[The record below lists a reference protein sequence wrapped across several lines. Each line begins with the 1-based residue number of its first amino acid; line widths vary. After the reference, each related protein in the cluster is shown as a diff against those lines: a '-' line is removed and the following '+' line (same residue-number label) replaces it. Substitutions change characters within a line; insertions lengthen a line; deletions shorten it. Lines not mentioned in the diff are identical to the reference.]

1 MFQFRWLW
9 KNMTR
14 RDHVLFT
21 VGMTL
26 SVVTT
31 LMLLIN
37 PYLSALLVDE
47 VIIAGNTEPLL
58 ALLVAM
64 MVAQVLRL
72 SLRYGMVVCYEHST
86 QSMIKNLQG
95 RLFEV
100 LQHQEMA
107 FFNRNRTGDLMT
119 RLSGDVD
126 WCRHFMA
133 YLAYVAVEYV
143 LQFVSALTFFL
154 FINWKLA
161 LALLL
166 VTPPLFWLTKVYHQK
181 IGPLFGQL
189 RDRMSDMNTAA
200 QENIAGNRVVK
211 AFAREEY
218 EKQRFGECN
227 EAYRDAN
234 LLINKTWLTYF
245 PGLAMMGNLM
255 TLITI
260 FLGGYFIITGDMTA
274 GELSIFTSLSWALS
288 NPVNNL
294 GPLLN
299 DFQRFFAS
307 ANKIIEIYYS
317 RPLIAD
323 HPEAVSHPEVKG
335 KIEFSHVSFELN
347 RVPILK
353 DISFTVQ
360 PGQTLAIMGPTGS
373 GKTTVINL
381 LSRFYEPTE
390 GQVKLDDCDVHR
402 WKLNELRRNVGTATQ
417 EVFLFSD
424 TVAGNI
430 SFGDGT
436 LTDEEIADFARR
448 AGAAEFVEKMPEGYD
463 TVIGERGVGLSGG
476 QRQRLALARAMAV
489 KAAVLVLDDTT
500 SALDNETEQYIQQQL
515 RELPYPCT
523 KIIIAQRVSSAKDA
537 DQIIVL
543 KDGAVF
549 EQGTHEELLAKRGYY
564 YDTYALQNDLDR
576 KGGEG

>member
-1 MFQFRWLW
+1 MFQLRWLW
-9 KNMTR
+9 KNMNR
-14 RDHVLFT
+14 RDHILYML
-21 VGMTL
+21 GMSL
-26 SVVTT
+26 SVVST

-37 PYLSALLVDE
+37 PYFSAKLVDD

-58 ALLVAM
+58 GLLFAM
-64 MVAQVLRL
+64 LLTQFLRL
-72 SLRYGMVVCYEHST
+72 SVRYGMIVCLEHAT
-86 QSMIKNLQG
+86 QSMLMTLQG

-133 YLAYVAVEYV
+133 YIVYVTQEYI
-143 LQFVSALTFFL
+143 LQFLSALIFFM
-154 FINWKLA
+154 FINWRLA
-161 LALLL
+161 VVLVL
-166 VTPPLFWLTKVYHQK
+166 VTPPLFLLTKFYHQK
-181 IGPLFGQL
+181 IRPLFGQL

-218 EKQRFGECN
+218 EKKRFEECN

-234 LLINKTWLTYF
+234 LEINKTWLTYF
-245 PGLAMMGNLM
+245 PGLAMMGNMM

-274 GELSIFTSLSWALS
+274 GELAIFTNLSWALS

-307 ANKIIEIYYS
+307 ASKIIEVYYS

-323 HPEAVSHPEVKG
+323 RPDAVAHPEVKG

-381 LSRFYEPTE
+381 LSRFYEPTS
-390 GQVKLDDCDVHR
+390 GKVKMDDCDVHL

-417 EVFLFSD
+417 DVFLFSD

-436 LTDEEIADFARR
+436 LTDEEIRDFARR
-448 AGAAEFVEKMPEGYD
+448 AGAAEFVEKMPESYD

-476 QRQRLALARAMAV
+476 QRQRIALARAMAM

-523 KIIIAQRVSSAKDA
+523 KIIIAQRVSSARDA
-537 DQIIVL
+537 DHIIVL
-543 KDGAVF
+543 KDGAIF
-549 EQGTHEELLAKRGYY
+549 EEGTHEELLAKRGYY
-564 YDTYALQNDLDR
+564 YDTFALQNDLNR

>member
-9 KNMTR
+9 KNMNR
-14 RDHVLFT
+14 RDHILYIL
-21 VGMTL
+21 GL
-26 SVVTT
+26 SASVVST

-37 PYLSALLVDE
+37 PYLSSLLVDN
-47 VIIAGNTEPLL
+47 VIMAGNREPLIPIL
-58 ALLVAM
+58 TAM
-64 MVAQVLRL
+64 LITQVVRL
-72 SLRYGMVVCYEHST
+72 SMRYGMILCYEHSS
-86 QSMIKNLQG
+86 QSMLVHLQG
-95 RLFEV
+95 HLFEV

-133 YLAYVAVEYV
+133 YLVYVGVDYV
-143 LQFVSALTFFL
+143 LQFLSALIFFL

-161 LALLL
+161 LALLV
-166 VTPPLFWLTKVYHQK
+166 VTPFLFLLTKFYRKK

-189 RDRMSDMNTAA
+189 RDRMSDMNTTA

-218 EKQRFGECN
+218 EKQRFGENN
-227 EAYRDAN
+227 EAFRDVN
-234 LLINKTWLTYF
+234 LEINKTWLTYF
-245 PGLAMMGNLM
+245 PMLNMLGNAM

-299 DFQRFFAS
+299 DYQRFFAS
-307 ANKIIEIYYS
+307 AGKIIEIYYS

-323 HPEAVSHPEVKG
+323 RPDAVSHSQIKG

-347 RVPILK
+347 HVPVLK
-353 DISFTVQ
+353 DISFKVE

-373 GKTTVINL
+373 GKTTIINL
-381 LSRFYEPTE
+381 LARFYEPTS
-390 GQVKLDDCDVHR
+390 GQVRMDDCDVHM
-402 WKLNELRRNVGTATQ
+402 WKLSELRKNVGTATQ

-430 SFGDGT
+430 TFGDGS
-436 LTDEEIADFARR
+436 LTDEEIRDFARR
-448 AGAAEFVEKMPEGYD
+448 AGAAEFIEKMPEGYD

-476 QRQRLALARAMAV
+476 QRQRIALARAMAV

-500 SALDNETEQYIQQQL
+500 SALDNETEQYIQEQL
-515 RELPYPCT
+515 KELPYPCT
-523 KIIIAQRVSSAKDA
+523 KIIIAQRVSSARDA
-537 DQIIVL
+537 DHILVL

-549 EQGTHEELLAKRGYY
+549 EEGTHEELLARRGYY
-564 YDTYALQNDLDR
+564 YETYALQNDLDR